1 MLKMMTMAR
10 MPATVF
16 RVFLCFLLSMGRA
29 DGVFFIARC
38 QYNILIMQGLQHKNR
53 WRRFVYSRAT
63 IIILAILVVLMAHGV
78 WDVYQKER
86 LSATDS
92 AEAAANLKILQDRQ
106 AVLSGDISKL
116 STPEGTEEE
125 IRSKYS
131 VAKPGE
137 NMVIMTNPG
146 ATSTAST
153 PTTTESWWQKIISA
167 F

>member
-1 MLKMMTMAR
+1 
-10 MPATVF
+10 
-16 RVFLCFLLSMGRA
+16 
-29 DGVFFIARC
+29 
-38 QYNILIMQGLQHKNR
+38 MQGLQQKNQ
-53 WRRFVYSRAT
+53 WRKYVYSRAS
-63 IIILAILVVLMAHGV
+63 IIILIALVVLMAHGV

-86 LSATDS
+86 LSATDA

-106 AVLSGDISKL
+106 SVLSADIAKL

-137 NMVIMTNPG
+137 NLVII
-146 ATSTAST
+146 TSQNE
-153 PTTTESWWQKIISA
+153 TTTPATTATTAESWWQKIIGV